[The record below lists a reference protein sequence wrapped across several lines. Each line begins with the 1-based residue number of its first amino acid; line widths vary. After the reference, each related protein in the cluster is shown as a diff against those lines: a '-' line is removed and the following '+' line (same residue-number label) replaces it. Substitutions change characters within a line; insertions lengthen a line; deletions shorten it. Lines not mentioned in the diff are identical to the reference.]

1 MNLYLRKVVHPQA
14 HDNLYEALQ
23 VKSFFA
29 NYIFVGFFSFQDR
42 LTRAQVC
49 IDGTAAV
56 LLGRDERSTP
66 GARRVAPKARGVD
79 GESARRATMVPGH
92 YAANVTAFLLILFS
106 PFRLV
111 CSIDPRR
118 SPYSLCSNSAAST
131 YIRSESSP
139 YQGPV
144 RSKKSQ
150 QFH

>member
-1 MNLYLRKVVHPQA
+1 MARQA
-14 HDNLYEALQ
+14 A
-23 VKSFFA
+23 
-29 NYIFVGFFSFQDR
+29 
-42 LTRAQVC
+42 
-49 IDGTAAV
+49 
-56 LLGRDERSTP
+56 LLGRERSTP

-118 SPYSLCSNSAAST
+118 SPIRYAASAAST

-144 RSKKSQ
+144 TSKKM
-150 QFH
+150 